1 MPRDMFGD
9 IVARKPAV
17 RARRSPVLVASIA
30 AHVFVLLAVLVAS
43 AVAPDI
49 LPTPREALAFYE
61 LRAVDIALPPPPPP
75 PPPGPAATPP
85 PAAAVSA
92 DAAPVVAPTGITAE
106 TGLEARESVVAG
118 PALASIEGGTAT
130 LDTIGASEPP
140 PPPPPSKGPVRLH
153 SGITAPRK
161 VFDVAP
167 KYPEI
172 ARAARVEGIVI
183 IEATIDASGNVASAH
198 VLRSKEPLDQAAL
211 DAVLKWRFTPALLNG
226 EAIPVVITVTV
237 NFKLE

>member
-30 AHVFVLLAVLVAS
+30 AHVFVLLAILVAS

-75 PPPGPAATPP
+75 RGPATAPS
-85 PAAAVSA
+85 PAAAVSP
-92 DAAPVVAPTGITAE
+92 DAAPVIAPTGITAE
-106 TGLEARESVVAG
+106 TEARVSVVAG
-118 PALASIEGGTAT
+118 PALTSIEGGTAT

-140 PPPPPSKGPVRLH
+140 PPPPPPRGPVRLH